1 MNSNE
6 WCYVLEQIILAARRA
21 WKEAYPNTPFREC
34 IFMYDNP
41 SIHNLDEGQKAQLL
55 RPGVLLDSLDQL
67 QNPPKYSGDMMQCIE
82 HVHAWIC
89 SEWWKDRFRN
99 GDPLTNEDREA
110 ALGSIFYK
118 LVTSESVTKN
128 IDKLMRLLQHIDE
141 VGTGDYAPPD
151 LV

>member
-1 MNSNE
+1 
-6 WCYVLEQIILAARRA
+6 
-21 WKEAYPNTPFREC
+21 
-34 IFMYDNP
+34 MYDNP